1 MAYYLKCKKIDIT
14 SGGGLE
20 ALLNAKEAD
29 SYGIRPGDRV
39 SIIWNK
45 KKRTVVSID
54 LSDKEVKPGEI
65 GLYKNVWQEHETKS
79 GEVIEVKLE
88 GRPLSIE
95 TIKKKMRGEPATY
108 EEFYAVMKDI
118 VDGKL
123 GEVETAY
130 FAASGLLKP
139 YSDMELYYMTKAMVE
154 TGDKFN
160 MRIKV
165 ADKHSV
171 GGLAGNRIT
180 PIVIPIV
187 ASLGIYIPKTSSR
200 AITSPSGTADT
211 MEVLCPV
218 NFTLMDVQK
227 IIRKTK
233 GCLIWGGGLSLA
245 PADDKLI
252 RVSRPLAIDPFDK
265 MVVSIMAKKVATGVD
280 CLIIDMPVGESC
292 KIPNMKVANDL
303 AKKFVFIGK
312 KFGMKVKV
320 VATPAKQ
327 PVGRGIG
334 PALEARDVLRVL
346 QQHKYRPLDLERKS
360 IKLAGALIE
369 LKGYC
374 RKGKG
379 AAIARQ
385 QIKSGAA
392 WKKMNEILVAQG
404 GQNDWNSEEV
414 MKEIQKYEIH
424 SPKNGRI
431 VRFDNK
437 AINEVCMNLGAPLD
451 KYAGIHMHVNFG
463 DKVTK
468 GQKLFTMY
476 TSNQERLNLGVIAAE
491 KNIIY
496 YVK

>member
-1 MAYYLKCKKIDIT
+1 MAYYLKCKKLDVT
-14 SGGGLE
+14 AGGGLE
-20 ALLNAKEAD
+20 AILNAKEAD

-39 SIIWNK
+39 SIIWSK

-65 GLYKNVWQEHETKS
+65 GLYKNVWEENATKS

-123 GEVETAY
+123 GDVEIAY
-130 FAASGLLKP
+130 FAASGLQKP

-160 MRIKV
+160 MRVKV

-233 GCLIWGGGLSLA
+233 GC
-245 PADDKLI
+245 
-252 RVSRPLAIDPFDK
+252 
-265 MVVSIMAKKVATGVD
+265 
-280 CLIIDMPVGESC
+280 
-292 KIPNMKVANDL
+292 
-303 AKKFVFIGK
+303 
-312 KFGMKVKV
+312 
-320 VATPAKQ
+320 
-327 PVGRGIG
+327 
-334 PALEARDVLRVL
+334 
-346 QQHKYRPLDLERKS
+346 
-360 IKLAGALIE
+360 
-369 LKGYC
+369 
-374 RKGKG
+374 
-379 AAIARQ
+379 
-385 QIKSGAA
+385 
-392 WKKMNEILVAQG
+392 
-404 GQNDWNSEEV
+404 
-414 MKEIQKYEIH
+414 
-424 SPKNGRI
+424 
-431 VRFDNK
+431 
-437 AINEVCMNLGAPLD
+437 
-451 KYAGIHMHVNFG
+451 
-463 DKVTK
+463 
-468 GQKLFTMY
+468 
-476 TSNQERLNLGVIAAE
+476 
-491 KNIIY
+491 
-496 YVK
+496 

>member
-1 MAYYLKCKKIDIT
+1 V
-14 SGGGLE
+14 E
-20 ALLNAKEAD
+20 A
-29 SYGIRPGDRV
+29 
-39 SIIWNK
+39 
-45 KKRTVVSID
+45 
-54 LSDKEVKPGEI
+54 
-65 GLYKNVWQEHETKS
+65 
-79 GEVIEVKLE
+79 KLE

-95 TIKKKMRGEPATY
+95 TIKKKLRGESATY
-108 EEFYAVMKDI
+108 EEYYAVMKDI

-130 FAASGLLKP
+130 FAASGLQVP
-139 YSDMELYYMTKAMVE
+139 YSNEELYYMTKAMAE
-154 TGDKFN
+154 TGDQFN
-160 MRIKV
+160 MKIKV

-180 PIVIPIV
+180 PIVISVV

-218 NFTLMDVQK
+218 NFRLDQVK
-227 IIRKTK
+227 EIIKKTK
-233 GCLIWGGGLSLA
+233 GCLIWGGGLALA

-280 CLIIDMPVGESC
+280 YLVIDMPVGESC
-292 KIPNMKVANDL
+292 KIPNMKVAKDL
-303 AKKFVFIGK
+303 ANKFKYIGK
-312 KFGMKVKV
+312 KFGMKVDV

-334 PALEARDVLRVL
+334 PALEARDLLRVL
-346 QQHKYRPLDLERKS
+346 QQHKYRPLDLEKKA
-360 IKLAGALIE
+360 IKLAGALLE
-369 LKGYC
+369 LAGYC
-374 RKGKG
+374 RKGNGQK
-379 AAIARQ
+379 IARE

-392 WKKMNEILVAQG
+392 WKKMNEIVVAQG
-404 GQNDWNSEEV
+404 GQKDWNSEEV
-414 MKEIQKYEIH
+414 MKEIQRYEIH
-424 SPKNGRI
+424 APKNGKI
-431 VRFDNK
+431 VRIDNK
-437 AINEVCMNLGAPLD
+437 DINEVCMNLGAPLD
-451 KYAGIHMHVNFG
+451 KYAGIHTQVNFG
-463 DKVTK
+463 DKVKK

-476 TSNQERLNLGVIAAE
+476 TSNEDRLKLGVVAAE